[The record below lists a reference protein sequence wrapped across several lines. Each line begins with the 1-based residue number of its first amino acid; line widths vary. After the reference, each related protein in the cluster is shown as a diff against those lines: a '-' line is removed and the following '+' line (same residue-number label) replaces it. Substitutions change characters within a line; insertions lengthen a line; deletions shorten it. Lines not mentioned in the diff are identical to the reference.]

1 MILEQLL
8 DLRLRTLPNGS
19 GNKPQI
25 KDYTLISIML
35 GEITTRN
42 SKIYFNL
49 PEWDYMCER
58 PTIKT
63 KIPYRYALAIEAV
76 TKKYGVENPR
86 KVFRDQGFPSKYNKA
101 YSTLKVE
108 GKEIDLDKVVHVTDS
123 HFSTLCIKAKL
134 FTGRYNDVFFDTVF
148 NPFFT
153 WLEYYENG
161 IILNPENII
170 FTGAQGNP
178 DLVYIEKVKKG
189 FNPEMEL
196 TMKKPF
202 NVMELDQRFKEVI
215 RHVYMKDI
223 AGINIEKVE
232 SLLEEFNNNFEGE
245 TLNEI

>member
-19 GNKPQI
+19 GDKPQV

-76 TKKYGVENPR
+76 TERYNIENPR
-86 KVFRDQGFPSKYNKA
+86 RVFRDQGFPSKYNKA

-108 GKEIDLDKVVHVTDS
+108 GKEIDLDKVVRVNDGR
-123 HFSTLCIKAKL
+123 FSTLCIKAKL

-170 FTGAQGNP
+170 YTGVIGKP
-178 DLVYIEKVKKG
+178 DQEYIEKVKKG

-223 AGINIEKVE
+223 AGINIDQVDK
-232 SLLEEFNNNFEGE
+232 LLEEFNNEKE
-245 TLNEI
+245 SLDDL

>member
-8 DLRLRTLPNGS
+8 DLRLRTHPNGS
-19 GNKPQI
+19 GDKPQI
-25 KDYTLISIML
+25 TDYTLISIML

-76 TKKYGVENPR
+76 AKHYNIENPR
-86 KVFRDQGFPSKYNKA
+86 RTFRDQGFPSKYNKA
-101 YSTLKVE
+101 YLGLKVE
-108 GKEIDLDKVVHVTDS
+108 DKEVDLDKVVRVDAGRS
-123 HFSTLCIKAKL
+123 STLCIKAKL

-170 FTGAQGNP
+170 FTGSTGKV
-178 DLVYIEKVKKG
+178 DIDYIENVKKG

-196 TMKKPF
+196 TIKKPF
-202 NVMELDQRFKEVI
+202 NVMEFDQRFKEVI

-223 AGINIEKVE
+223 AGINIEQVDT
-232 SLLEEFNNNFEGE
+232 LLEEFNNKFEGE
-245 TLNEI
+245 TLGDL